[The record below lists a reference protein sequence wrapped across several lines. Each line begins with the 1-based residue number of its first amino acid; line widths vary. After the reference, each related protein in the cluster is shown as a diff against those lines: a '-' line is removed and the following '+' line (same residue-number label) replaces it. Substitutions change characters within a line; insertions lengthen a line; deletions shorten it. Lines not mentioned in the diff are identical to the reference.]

1 MTKCSGNNICF
12 GNKLKNNICLKGG
25 VWAVV
30 GSPWETTLT
39 ALNVTRRERGCRCFS
54 RERNTAKSN
63 EMKTRWRPT
72 LEATHVTRR
81 LPPTIS
87 NVGHVTARQY
97 WFKGGRLG
105 GRRRTST
112 SASASPYHL
121 TNMATYFR
129 AVLSE

>member
-1 MTKCSGNNICF
+1 MFESGS
-12 GNKLKNNICLKGG
+12 LQ
-25 VWAVV
+25 WAVV
-30 GSPWETTLT
+30 GTPCETTLT

-87 NVGHVTARQY
+87 NVGHVTARQL
-97 WFKGGRLG
+97 LG
-105 GRRRTST
+105 SKVEGWAVDDVRAQVRQPHRTISKHDNIF
-112 SASASPYHL
+112 SSSL
-121 TNMATYFR
+121 I
-129 AVLSE
+129 